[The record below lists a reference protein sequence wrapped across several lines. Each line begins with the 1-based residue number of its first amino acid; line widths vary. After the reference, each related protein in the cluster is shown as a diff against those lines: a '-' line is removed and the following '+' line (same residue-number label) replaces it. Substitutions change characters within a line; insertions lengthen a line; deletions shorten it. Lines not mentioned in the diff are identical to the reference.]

1 MHRTTTTAALLV
13 TVAVSALGGC
23 TTVQR
28 PPAPAPAATGAG
40 PSVPRPDGP
49 ARPRVVQ
56 APAREALELIGDARR
71 PDRAAGEPRRTPP
84 PTAPAPRERP
94 AGRPQTRPAPVRP
107 APREPD
113 AGPPHRPDG
122 TLPEVTAS
130 VPGIVLGGGDLCG
143 LGRRYGGWRSGS
155 PEATVCERTYGR

>member
-1 MHRTTTTAALLV
+1 M

-28 PPAPAPAATGAG
+28 PPAPAPAATGTG

-56 APAREALELIGDARR
+56 APAREALELIGPSRR
-71 PDRAAGEPRRTPP
+71 PDGPVREPRRTPP
-84 PTAPAPRERP
+84 PTAPPRQERP
-94 AGRPQTRPAPVRP
+94 AARPETRPAPARP

-113 AGPPHRPDG
+113 TGRPKRPGG
-122 TLPEVTAS
+122 TLPDVTVS
-130 VPGIVLGGGDLCG
+130 VPGLTLDGGELCG
-143 LGRRYGGWRSGS
+143 LGRKYGGWRPGS
-155 PEATVCERTYGR
+155 SEATLCERTYGR